1 MTAPHPSQWI
11 RPLRYGLGIIGEDG
25 EPIFHID
32 ATRALDTVV
41 VTHGHADHARPGH
54 NHVIA
59 TPETLAI
66 MAARYGDH
74 FAEKTT
80 PLPYHQSMRLGPFEI
95 CLKPAGHV
103 LGSAQIVI
111 DHHGS
116 RVVVSGDYKRKP
128 DPTCAAFEPV
138 KCDVFITEATFALPV
153 FHHPDPAAEINRLL
167 ASVEMFPNRAHVI
180 GAYSL
185 GKAQRVIA
193 LLRQSGYTLPIYI
206 HGALAKLC
214 QLYEDHGVTLGPL
227 YPATAGKKGQPQKD
241 LSGQIVIAPP
251 SALSGPWSKRLPDPL
266 IIMAS
271 GWMQVRQR
279 AKQSVVEL
287 PLVLSDHADW
297 GDLLATID
305 EVSPKEVWVT
315 HGREDALIRAL
326 ALRGITGKALHLIG
340 YEDDAE

>member
-1 MTAPHPSQWI
+1 MTTPHPSQWI
-11 RPLRYGLGIIGEDG
+11 RPLRYGLGIVGEDG

-32 ATRALDTVV
+32 ATRASDTVV

-59 TPETLAI
+59 THETLAI

-74 FAEKTT
+74 FAERTT
-80 PLPYHQSMRLGPFEI
+80 PLPYHEPMRLGPVEL

-103 LGSAQIVI
+103 LGSAQIVL

-167 ASVEMFPNRAHVI
+167 ASLEMFPNRAHVI

-193 LLRQSGYTLPIYI
+193 LLRQAGYTLPIYI

-214 QLYEDHGVTLGPL
+214 QLYEDFGVTLGPL
-227 YPATAGKKGQPQKD
+227 YPATAGKQGQPQKD

-279 AKQSVVEL
+279 AKQSGVEL